1 MSIIRF
7 RPQLL
12 DPFEAAERFFGE
24 DAPRGFV
31 PALDVYQTKDAVVVE
46 MPLAGVDPDDVEV
59 SIEDNILT
67 LKGETKRKT
76 EIDDENF
83 YRKEVRYGSFHR
95 QVALPV
101 PVIGEKAEAISK
113 DGLLKISVPKVKE
126 EETKPLKIKI
136 AKQ

>member
-7 RPQLL
+7 RPNILN
-12 DPFEAAERFFGE
+12 PFEDMDRFFG
-24 DAPRGFV
+24 DDSPRGFV

-46 MPLAGVDPDDVEV
+46 MPLAGVDPEDVDV

-67 LKGETKRKT
+67 LRGETKRKS

-101 PVIGEKAEAISK
+101 PVISEKAEAVSK

-126 EETKPLKIKI
+126 EEVKSLKIKI
-136 AKQ
+136 SKQ